1 MTRLVAALS
10 RNSRKLL
17 TLLLVSSAACLLLL
31 HSNADIEKQLQLG
44 HQADM
49 RAMFDDVK
57 NLQYNRQYLEKAIVG
72 TYYRK
77 KALKG
82 PFHENCTLNSEH
94 HHQISL
100 HVCLGEG
107 HADGG
112 QEVEYRALVLVE
124 LVFGQR
130 EDLEE
135 VVADVGRGDGEAGAA
150 AVAAVQGAQA
160 EVVEGLALLLLHVVQ
175 LVLVRQHLT
184 HDIA

>member
-1 MTRLVAALS
+1 
-10 RNSRKLL
+10 
-17 TLLLVSSAACLLLL
+17 
-31 HSNADIEKQLQLG
+31 
-44 HQADM
+44 
-49 RAMFDDVK
+49 MFDDVE
-57 NLQYNRQYLEKAIVG
+57 NGWYNTAIEGTFYKA
-72 TYYRK
+72 
-77 KALKG
+77 KALNG
-82 PFHENCTLNSEH
+82 PLNGNPTPEH
-94 HHQISL
+94 HHQTSL

-124 LVFGQR
+124 LVLGQR

-135 VVADVGRGDGEAGAA
+135 VMADVGRGDGEAGAA

-175 LVLVRQHLT
+175 LVLVGQHLT